1 MIKKVL
7 IANRGEIACR
17 IIRTC
22 KQLGI
27 KTVAIFSE
35 VDQYQLHVGMADECF
50 LVGGARVNE
59 SYLNKANILSI
70 AKRANVD
77 ALHPGY
83 GFLSE
88 NAAFAREVI
97 DMGII
102 FIGPSPKAIEQMGN
116 KVLAIDMMKG
126 AGVSVIPG
134 ITLENIDEE
143 TVIKAGRHIGFPIM
157 VKAAA
162 GGGGI
167 GMQKVDHEDDIMKA
181 VQSVVKKSETFF
193 GSSQIFLEKYI
204 ENPRH
209 IEAQIAGDI
218 GGQVVVIGS
227 RDCSIQRRHQKIIE
241 EAPPNHFSDQGNR
254 RLKEEAIK
262 AGKALAYTNIG
273 TVEFLVDDKENI
285 YFLEMNTRLQVEHPV
300 TEETEGIDLV
310 EWQIRLAE
318 KETIAEQRWSKV
330 KASHSI
336 EVRIY
341 AEDPKT
347 FFPSPGTINLWSF
360 PEMKG
365 IRYDFGVRTGS
376 VVTHHYD
383 PMIAK
388 VIAYADSRE
397 TCIKLMKQCLSKAI
411 VEGIKTNIPMLVNAL
426 EDERFQKGTVTTNFV
441 DQI

>member
-7 IANRGEIACR
+7 VANRGEIACR
-17 IIRTC
+17 VIRTC

-35 VDQYQLHVGMADECF
+35 ADEYHIHVGMADESY
-50 LVGGARVNE
+50 LVGGSRVNE
-59 SYLNKANILSI
+59 SYLNQENILTI
-70 AKRANVD
+70 AKQANVD
-77 ALHPGY
+77 AIHPGY

-88 NAAFAREVI
+88 NAGFARKVI
-97 DMGII
+97 DRDMI
-102 FIGPSPKAIEQMGN
+102 FIGPSPEAIEQMGD
-116 KVLAIDMMKG
+116 KVHSIEMMKR
-126 AGVSVIPG
+126 AGVPVIPG
-134 ITLENIDEE
+134 ITLNNIHEE
-143 TVIKAGRHIGFPIM
+143 TVIKACREIGLPIM

-167 GMQKVDHEDDIMKA
+167 GMQKVEHEDDIMKA

-209 IEAQIAGDI
+209 IEAQIAGDTTGDLI
-218 GGQVVVIGS
+218 AIGS

-241 EAPPNHFSDQGNR
+241 EAPPNNFSEQGNR
-254 RLKEEAIK
+254 LLLEEAIK
-262 AGKALAYTNIG
+262 AGRALDYTNVG

-318 KETIAEQRWSKV
+318 KEPISAQRWSGK
-330 KASHSI
+330 KAGHAI

-347 FFPSPGTINLWSF
+347 FFPSPGTINEWSF
-360 PEMKG
+360 PDMTG
-365 IRYDFGVRTGS
+365 IRYDFGVRSGT
-376 VVTHHYD
+376 VVTPFYD
-383 PMIAK
+383 PMIGK
-388 VIAYADSRE
+388 VIAYGENRE
-397 TCIKLMKQCLSKAI
+397 TCIKLMKQCLTETR
-411 VEGIKTNIPMLVNAL
+411 VEGIKTNIPMLVSAL
-426 EDERFQKGTVTTNFV
+426 EDERFKNGTVTTHFV
-441 DQI
+441 QQT